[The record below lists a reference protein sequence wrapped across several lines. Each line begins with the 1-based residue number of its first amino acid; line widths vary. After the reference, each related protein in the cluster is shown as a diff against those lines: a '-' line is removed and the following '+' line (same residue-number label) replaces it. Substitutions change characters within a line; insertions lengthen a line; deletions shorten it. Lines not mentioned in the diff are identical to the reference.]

1 MTTSL
6 SKKEL
11 EEYFFLDVREEEEFE
26 EKSIEGSFNLP
37 SRKVRAIATP
47 TSLGFWEGKI
57 PKDKIIVVY
66 CATGKRA
73 KLAAEAL
80 RAKKFEVLDLQTLEQ
95 AEDYYKAVKDKTHG
109 K

>member
-1 MTTSL
+1 MKNSL
-6 SKKEL
+6 SQKEL
-11 EEYFFLDVREEEEFE
+11 EEYFFLDVREESEFE

-37 SRKVRAIATP
+37 SRKVRSIATS

-57 PKDKIIVVY
+57 PKDKTIVVY

-80 RAKKFEVLDLQTLEQ
+80 LKKKFKVLDLQTFEQ
-95 AEDYYKAVKDKTHG
+95 AEDYHRAVKDKKHG

>member
-26 EKSIEGSFNLP
+26 EKNIEGSFNLP

-73 KLAAEAL
+73 RLAAEAL

-95 AEDYYKAVKDKTHG
+95 AEDYYKAVKDKAHG

>member
-1 MTTSL
+1 MKL
-6 SKKEL
+6 SKEEL
-11 EEYFFLDVREEEEFE
+11 EEYFFLDVREEAEFE
-26 EKSIEGSFNLP
+26 EKSIEGSYNLP

-57 PKDKIIVVY
+57 PKDKTIVVY

-80 RAKKFEVLDLQTLEQ
+80 RKRKFKVLDLQTLEQ
-95 AEDYYKAVKDKTHG
+95 AQDYHSAVKDKEHG
-109 K
+109 R

>member
-95 AEDYYKAVKDKTHG
+95 AEDYYKAVKDKAHG